1 MLNVYIIKVNED
13 SAISGTRKSFEIY
26 MFVESK
32 KIGENGVLLE
42 QSFIDAED
50 CKY

>member
-13 SAISGTRKSFEIY
+13 SAISGTRKSY

-42 QSFIDAED
+42 QSFIDDED